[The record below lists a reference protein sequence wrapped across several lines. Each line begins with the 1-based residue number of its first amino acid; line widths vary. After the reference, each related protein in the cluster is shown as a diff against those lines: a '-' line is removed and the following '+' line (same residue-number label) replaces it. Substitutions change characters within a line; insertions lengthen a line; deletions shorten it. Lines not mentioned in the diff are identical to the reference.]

1 MTTIP
6 HPHVARQAPGPRGA
20 PLIGVLP
27 QVRRDSLGFLTGVF
41 RRYGD
46 VVRYKLGP
54 MTSHLVAHPDA
65 VKYVLQEHVKNFT
78 KDHLSYDM
86 ARRIAGNGLVTS
98 QGEFWLRQRRLAQPA
113 FHRQRIAA
121 LGQQMVRAT
130 EEMLAAWEPRL
141 ADGRPVE
148 AGGEMMRLALRI
160 ASEALFGTNMQAE
173 AAAVSRS
180 FNTLSE
186 QLVAR
191 FRSFNILPPVLP
203 TQADRAWRA
212 AVAELDRV
220 VYGVIAERRRRAED
234 TGDLLSM
241 LMLARDEE
249 TGEQMDDRQLR
260 DEVLTMLL
268 AGHETTATAL
278 TWAWAMLDR
287 HPQAAARLHAELDA
301 VLGGR
306 APTVA
311 DVPRLAY
318 TRMVLDE
325 TMRLYPPLY
334 VLSRR
339 VREDDEIGGFRIPAG
354 SSVDFSPYVTHR
366 HPAFWDDPERF
377 DPERFTP
384 ERVAARHKYAY
395 VPFSTGPRMCIG
407 NSFALLEATLVL
419 ATVAQGHRLR
429 VREGHELAASPLL
442 TLRPKGGLPVY
453 LERRGLTAPA
463 V

>member
-1 MTTIP
+1 MTTTP
-6 HPHVARQAPGPRGA
+6 PPRAARRAPGRRGA
-20 PLIGVLP
+20 PLVGVLP
-27 QVRRDSLGFLTGVF
+27 LIRRDSLAFLMGVF
-41 RRYGD
+41 REYGD

-54 MTSHLVAHPDA
+54 VGSHLVAHPDA

-78 KDHLSYDM
+78 KDHISYGM
-86 ARRIAGNGLVTS
+86 LRRVAGNGLVTS
-98 QGEFWLRQRRLAQPA
+98 QGDFWLRQRRLAQPA

-121 LGQQMVRAT
+121 LGAQIVSAT
-130 EEMLAAWEPRL
+130 EELLAAWEPRL
-141 ADGRPVE
+141 ADGRAFEVGE
-148 AGGEMMRLALRI
+148 EMMRLALRI
-160 ASEALFGTNMQAE
+160 ASEALFGANMQAQ
-173 AAAVSRS
+173 ASAVSHS
-180 FNTLSE
+180 FNILSA

-203 TQADRAWRA
+203 TRADRAWRA

-220 VYGVIAERRRRAED
+220 VYGLIAERRRRAED

-260 DEVLTMLL
+260 DEVLTMLV

-278 TWAWAMLDR
+278 TWVWAMLDR
-287 HPQAAARLHAELDA
+287 HPQAAARLHAELDT
-301 VLGGR
+301 VLEGR

-311 DVPRLAY
+311 DAPKLAY
-318 TRMVLDE
+318 TRMVIDE

-334 VLSRR
+334 IMSRK
-339 VREDDEIGGFRIPAG
+339 VREEDEIGGFRIPAG
-354 SSVDFSPYVTHR
+354 SSVDVSPYVTHR
-366 HPAFWDDPERF
+366 HPAFWEEPERF

-384 ERVAARHKYAY
+384 ERAAARHKYAY

-419 ATVAQGHRLR
+419 ATVAQRYRLR
-429 VREGHELAASPLL
+429 VREGHTLAPSPLL
-442 TLRPKGGLPVY
+442 TLRPKDGLPVH
-453 LERRGLTAPA
+453 LERR
-463 V
+463 